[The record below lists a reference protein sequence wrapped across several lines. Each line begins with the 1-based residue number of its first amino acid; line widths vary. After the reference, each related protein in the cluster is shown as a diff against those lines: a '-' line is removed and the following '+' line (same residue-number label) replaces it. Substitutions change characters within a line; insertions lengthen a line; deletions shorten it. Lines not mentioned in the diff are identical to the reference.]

1 MSGKVVKSNTYKNKL
16 KLISLVYFDLRDN
29 SIPKTL
35 PDARSHRI
43 DLIFTII
50 VYLQLL
56 PSFCANNPRET
67 IYCNFSKIFIAIKSD
82 IAKLYELS
90 KLA

>member
-16 KLISLVYFDLRDN
+16 KLISLVCFDSQDNFLFCESNYLRYYN
-29 SIPKTL
+29 
-35 PDARSHRI
+35 R
-43 DLIFTII
+43 
-50 VYLQLL
+50 
-56 PSFCANNPRET
+56 RET
-67 IYCNFSKIFIAIKSD
+67 IYCDFSKIFIAIKND